1 MDINRPLDKGIPS
14 LAPIMTYHV
23 APDGQSTY
31 SGNLIKLP
39 EFLRDVKEAHDLV
52 RLLDRSLFIN
62 PSDFFA
68 LVDCETRLRGYSY
81 DRAVSL
87 CIFMSDFYHE
97 VVFRLDS
104 DESRGVVKGVFEQ
117 IIWSTIEHYQ
127 RPDVNQGVLANALYK
142 LGDLGCT
149 ALVHECFESKFR
161 QWRQM
166 IRSARRMP
174 AAKNLQQSAE
184 YGALC
189 LGVLVADRVGNMLS
203 HVRHIYCD
211 QAFEGNLF
219 TFD

>member
-1 MDINRPLDKGIPS
+1 M
-14 LAPIMTYHV
+14 A
-23 APDGQSTY
+23 
-31 SGNLIKLP
+31 
-39 EFLRDVKEAHDLV
+39 
-52 RLLDRSLFIN
+52 
-62 PSDFFA
+62 
-68 LVDCETRLRGYSY
+68 
-81 DRAVSL
+81 
-87 CIFMSDFYHE
+87 DFYHE

-104 DESRGVVKGVFEQ
+104 DESLGEVKGVFEQ

-127 RPDVNQGVLANALYK
+127 RPDMNQGVLASALSK
-142 LGDLGCT
+142 LRDLGCT

-184 YGALC
+184 YGTLC
-189 LGVLVADRVGNMLS
+189 RGVLVADRVGNMLS

-211 QAFEGNLF
+211 QAFDGNLF